1 MPPVRTNHGR
11 ASKACH
17 ACRTHK
23 TRCYATGPEPMT
35 CLRCRTLGKDCSLQR
50 ESLTRDSLE
59 AFEAVATQSPSVDND
74 ASRILSLEHTVQRLE
89 SILAQAQQPAALQ
102 QSLVLPGTDTEH
114 AAAPL
119 QVIRDADTNST
130 YPRQAR
136 DPTHEANIVQKN
148 IVSAEESDRLLA
160 LFQRHYGRWLSISET
175 MLSTLRSTDI
185 KDALF
190 LCAACSVAARH
201 SLTDV
206 NAGLSSIL
214 SAEAERLLAS
224 NVLQPQRPLTFFQ
237 ATLVLSLWSS
247 AVGQSPTGLDVWL
260 MTGMAIQHG
269 SISKSVKDVATG
281 KIQVIKE
288 ETQVDCLYLW
298 NHLCLSHLHACITMR
313 RKAMINAA
321 HIRQARL
328 VTSMPSTS
336 NFELRMAAEL
346 CLYWTIYGELDT
358 EPLDLEHAQMAIQ
371 SWKSEWN
378 FLFEQERHHFLQMGC
393 SFAQLLIL
401 ERALGKSSEAVD
413 ESSIV
418 QMVQYCSDILQ
429 AAIRTPDDRTEHL
442 THHVYH
448 MITFAAL
455 TLIRLLRK
463 YEKEFASFFEAVS
476 RHALILEV
484 SQWLR
489 SIGLPGHIGQTMG
502 NIVATLHQSSFPA
515 QASDIAIS
523 SQGEFVFD
531 NFAAMPEFF
540 DLDANFDWDT
550 LQ

>member
-59 AFEAVATQSPSVDND
+59 VFEAVAT
-74 ASRILSLEHTVQRLE
+74 
-89 SILAQAQQPAALQ
+89 QQPAALQ
-102 QSLVLPGTDTEH
+102 QSLILPGTDTED

-136 DPTHEANIVQKN
+136 DPTHEANIVQKD

-160 LFQRHYGRWLSISET
+160 LFQRYYGRWLSIPET

-224 NVLQPQRPLTFFQ
+224 NVLQPQRPLTFYQ
-237 ATLVLSLWSS
+237 APSCCLY
-247 AVGQSPTGLDVWL
+247 VGQSPTGLDVWL

-269 SISKSVKDVATG
+269 SISKSVKDLATG

-288 ETQVDCLYLW
+288 KTQVDCLYLW

-336 NFELRMAAEL
+336 NFELRMAAKL

-442 THHVYH
+442 THHVFY

-455 TLIRLLRK
+455 TLIRLLRN
-463 YEKEFASFFEAVS
+463 YEKEYASFFEAVS
-476 RHALILEV
+476 RHALVLEA

-523 SQGEFVFD
+523 SRGEFVFD